1 MNELIT
7 WAGLGT
13 FAGAV
18 AATLLIVQ
26 YVKPAFPGI
35 DTRLMALGI
44 ALLIQIGVTL
54 IAGGLAQD
62 YALAVFNAVLV
73 ASSAM
78 GTYQVTFADG
88 DEARKSGSGDS
99 AN

>member
-26 YVKPAFPGI
+26 YVKPAFPSI
-35 DTRLMALGI
+35 DTRLMALAI

-54 IAGGLAQD
+54 IANGLAQD

-78 GTYQVTFADG
+78 GAYQVTFA
-88 DEARKSGSGDS
+88 SGD
-99 AN
+99 AAKKADTNENG

>member
-7 WAGLGT
+7 WAGLST

-26 YVKPAFPGI
+26 YVKPSFPSI
-35 DTRLMALGI
+35 DTRLMSLGI
-44 ALLIQIGVTL
+44 ALLIQIGVTI

-62 YALAVFNAVLV
+62 YALAVMNAVLV

-78 GTYQVTFADG
+78 GAYQVTFA
-88 DEARKSGSGDS
+88 SGD
-99 AN
+99 AAKKDTGGGV